1 MIKELDENQIDKD
14 KIQITD
20 QHKRF
25 NAYIM
30 GLPGKA
36 LWQPGDFLVHFAGVY
51 KPTKMKELIE
61 EIQGGEIPRLDM
73 YTTNPI

>member
-1 MIKELDENQIDKD
+1 MAMIKELDENQIDKD
-14 KIQITD
+14 KIQITN

-30 GLPGKA
+30 GLPDQP

-51 KPTKMKELIE
+51 QCEKMRDLIE
-61 EIQGGEIPRLDM
+61 RIQSGEIPRLDM
-73 YTTNPI
+73 YNP